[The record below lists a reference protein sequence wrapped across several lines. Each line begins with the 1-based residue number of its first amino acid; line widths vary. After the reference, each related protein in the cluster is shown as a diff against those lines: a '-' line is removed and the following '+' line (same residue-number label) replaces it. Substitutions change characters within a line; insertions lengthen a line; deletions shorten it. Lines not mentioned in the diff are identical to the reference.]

1 MTRYSEEPE
10 ERWEAGGECLL
21 IRPIRPADAA
31 EHNAF
36 FHRLS
41 PEDIR
46 LRFFAAV
53 RELTSVQ
60 LDKFTRLD
68 YDRDM
73 AFIAVRE
80 ESGQTVGVA
89 RLVREGDPLVAEFAV
104 IVQHDVQGRGLA
116 THLMRRLL
124 VWAPRH
130 GVREVVG
137 EILTENAA
145 MIDLARRLGFCL
157 LHLPEDRQIIKA
169 RLNLAPSESPI
180 AIPCSAGRGGGVKAL
195 TGIAPPKQSGSN
207 SGSGRPMDGLLRGRT
222 F

>member
-1 MTRYSEEPE
+1 MARYFAESE
-10 ERWEAGGECLL
+10 ERWQAGGERFL

-53 RELTSVQ
+53 RELSLAQ

-73 AFIAVRE
+73 ALIAVRE
-80 ESGQTVGVA
+80 ETGETVGVA
-89 RLVREGDPLVAEFAV
+89 RLVREDNPLLAEFAV
-104 IVQHDVQGRGLA
+104 IVQHDLQGRGLA
-116 THLMRRLL
+116 THLMQRLL
-124 VWAPRH
+124 DWAPLH

-137 EILTENAA
+137 EILAENAV
-145 MIDLARRLGFCL
+145 MIDLARHLGFHL
-157 LHLPEDRQIIKA
+157 RHLPEDRQIIEA
-169 RLNLAPSESPI
+169 RLSLAPPLPGPLANDPTI
-180 AIPCSAGRGGGVKAL
+180 G
-195 TGIAPPKQSGSN
+195 
-207 SGSGRPMDGLLRGRT
+207 
-222 F
+222 

>member
-1 MTRYSEEPE
+1 MAGYLAEPD
-10 ERWEAGGECLL
+10 ERWEVDGERLR

-53 RELTSVQ
+53 RELTPAQ

-73 AFIAVRE
+73 AFIVVRE
-80 ESGQTVGVA
+80 ETGETVGVA
-89 RLVREGDPLVAEFAV
+89 RLVREDDPFVAEFAV
-104 IVQHDVQGRGLA
+104 IVEHDLQGKGLA
-116 THLMRRLL
+116 THLMQRLL
-124 VWAPRH
+124 DWAPPH

-137 EILTENAA
+137 EILAENVA
-145 MIDLARRLGFCL
+145 MIDLARHLGFRL
-157 LHLPEDRQIIKA
+157 RHLPEDRQIVEA
-169 RLNLAPSESPI
+169 RLSLASPSSP
-180 AIPCSAGRGGGVKAL
+180 V
-195 TGIAPPKQSGSN
+195 THE
-207 SGSGRPMDGLLRGRT
+207 
-222 F
+222 

>member
-1 MTRYSEEPE
+1 MTHYSAEPE
-10 ERWEAGGECLL
+10 ERWEAGGESLL

-53 RELTSVQ
+53 RELTPAQ

-73 AFIAVRE
+73 ALIAVRE
-80 ESGQTVGVA
+80 ATGQTVGVA
-89 RLVREGDPLVAEFAV
+89 RLVREDDPLVAEFAV
-104 IVQHDVQGRGLA
+104 IVQHDLHGRGLA

-124 VWAPRH
+124 AWAPRH
-130 GVREVVG
+130 GVREVIG
-137 EILTENAA
+137 EILRENGA
-145 MIDLARRLGFCL
+145 MIDLARHLGFSL
-157 LHLPEDRQIIKA
+157 LHPPEDPQIVTA
-169 RLNLAPSESPI
+169 RLKLAPPGASV
-180 AIPCSAGRGGGVKAL
+180 ARG
-195 TGIAPPKQSGSN
+195 
-207 SGSGRPMDGLLRGRT
+207 
-222 F
+222 

>member
-1 MTRYSEEPE
+1 MALYSSEQE
-10 ERWEAGGECLL
+10 ERWEAGGEWLI

-31 EHNAF
+31 EHDAF

-53 RELTSVQ
+53 RELTPEQ

-80 ESGQTVGVA
+80 KTGQTVGVA
-89 RLVREGDPLVAEFAV
+89 RLVREVDQLVAEFAV
-104 IVQHDVQGRGLA
+104 IVQHEFQGRGLA
-116 THLMRRLL
+116 THLMLRLL
-124 VWAPRH
+124 SWAPLH

-137 EILTENAA
+137 EILAGNVG
-145 MIDLARRLGFCL
+145 MIDLARDLGFRL
-157 LHLPEDRQIIKA
+157 RHLPDDQQIVEA
-169 RLNLAPSESPI
+169 RLA
-180 AIPCSAGRGGGVKAL
+180 V
-195 TGIAPPKQSGSN
+195 APPS
-207 SGSGRPMDGLLRGRT
+207 PT
-222 F
+222 

>member
-1 MTRYSEEPE
+1 MLQWGTFKRRRMKQHSEEPE
-10 ERWEAGGECLL
+10 EHWEAGGERLL
-21 IRPIRPADAA
+21 ICPIRPADAV

-53 RELTSVQ
+53 RELTPTQ

-73 AFIAVRE
+73 ALIAVRE
-80 ESGQTVGVA
+80 ETGQTVGVA
-89 RLVREGDPLVAEFAV
+89 RLFRESDPLVAEFAV
-104 IVQHDVQGRGLA
+104 IVQHDLQGAGLA

-124 VWAPRH
+124 AWAPLH

-137 EILTENAA
+137 EIL
-145 MIDLARRLGFCL
+145 
-157 LHLPEDRQIIKA
+157 
-169 RLNLAPSESPI
+169 
-180 AIPCSAGRGGGVKAL
+180 
-195 TGIAPPKQSGSN
+195 
-207 SGSGRPMDGLLRGRT
+207 
-222 F
+222 

>member
-1 MTRYSEEPE
+1 MASKSVEPE
-10 ERWEAGGECLL
+10 EHWQAHGEQFL
-21 IRPIRPADAA
+21 IRPIRPSDAT

-53 RELTSVQ
+53 RELTPAQ

-80 ESGQTVGVA
+80 ETGETVGVA
-89 RLVREGDPLVAEFAV
+89 RLVREDDPVVAEFAV
-104 IVQHDVQGRGLA
+104 IVQHDMQGRGLA

-124 VWAPRH
+124 AWAPH
-130 GVREVVG
+130 
-137 EILTENAA
+137 
-145 MIDLARRLGFCL
+145 
-157 LHLPEDRQIIKA
+157 
-169 RLNLAPSESPI
+169 
-180 AIPCSAGRGGGVKAL
+180 
-195 TGIAPPKQSGSN
+195 
-207 SGSGRPMDGLLRGRT
+207 
-222 F
+222 